1 VAPVCYAPRVLPSFR
16 RGAFALFA
24 VVFVVTML
32 LGDRPV
38 AAALE
43 LRPAEL
49 LVGRLWWTP
58 LTALFRQ
65 PEGLGMLGLLWT
77 LLVQWW
83 LGSRLEGFWGTA
95 RYLTLVLVSGMVGM
109 AGAAALGLVV
119 PALRETTLVGAA
131 PIDFAAVVAFGVVFA
146 NERLVVGK
154 REISPVWVATLAGL
168 VVLIFPSIVA
178 LVGGTNIA
186 AAWPTML
193 PPAIAGLVA
202 VVFVQP
208 WRRRPKT
215 GKVERA
221 KHRGQPHL
229 RVVRNADDML
239 NRHLA

>member
-1 VAPVCYAPRVLPSFR
+1 VLPSFR
-16 RGAFALFA
+16 RGAFALFVA
-24 VVFVVTML
+24 VFVVTLL

-38 AAALE
+38 ASKLE
-43 LRPAEL
+43 LQPADL
-49 LVGRLWWTP
+49 LVGRMWWTP
-58 LTALFRQ
+58 LTALLRQ
-65 PEGLGMLGLLWT
+65 PEGFGMLGLLWT

-95 RYLTLVLVSGMVGM
+95 RYLTLVLVSGMVGL
-109 AGAAALGLVV
+109 AGTAALGLAV
-119 PALRETTLVGAA
+119 PAIRQVTLTGTA

-154 REISPVWVATLAGL
+154 REISPLVVALVAGL
-168 VVLIFPSIVA
+168 VVMSFPVIVA
-178 LVGGTNIA
+178 LVGGSSFA
-186 AAWPTML
+186 AAWPTLL

-208 WRRRPKT
+208 WRSRPKS

-239 NRHLA
+239 NRLLA